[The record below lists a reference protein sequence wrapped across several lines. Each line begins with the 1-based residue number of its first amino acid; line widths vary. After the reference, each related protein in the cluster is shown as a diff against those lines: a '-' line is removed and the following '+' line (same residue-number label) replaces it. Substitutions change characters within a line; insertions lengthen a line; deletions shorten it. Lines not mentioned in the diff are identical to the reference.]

1 MKSSFTSATA
11 ILRGFAGWVSGRTS
25 SQMYDDAPRVPFVVS
40 ACGYQSRDEG
50 DSVEKTGQFDALRD
64 RWPPGLNVDN
74 FS

>member
-1 MKSSFTSATA
+1 MKRSFSSATA

-25 SQMYDDAPRVPFVVS
+25 NQIYDEAHVPFVVS

-50 DSVEKTGQFDALRD
+50 DSVEKTGRSDALRD